1 MANHCDTIKLEKG
14 MYQEAG
20 RSFTQVLERLDPS
33 EQYKG
38 TGMEGLDAFQ
48 RQLKRFDIKV
58 RGAASDPVEK
68 FFRTA
73 DSAVLFPE
81 YIARSVRQGMEEGDL
96 LPSITAATTRFEGM
110 DYRSITAQAGGDSKE
125 LKAVDEGASIPA
137 TTIQV
142 QANLVKLRKRGRML
156 VASYEAVRYQKLD
169 LFSVTLR
176 QIGSHIAQMLL
187 ADAVEV
193 LIHGDGN
200 DNAAAASET
209 KGAGVLTYDELVDF
223 WAAFDP
229 YEMNTLLVSSDVL
242 LKMLKLAEFQN
253 PLTGLNF
260 QGTGKLST
268 PLGATLLRHP
278 AAHLRAAQ
286 KHRHR
291 PGQAVCP
298 GAGAGQR
305 CDGGVRQA
313 DRPAAGACGHHHH
326 QRLCQAV
333 PRGLPRADGEGVV
346 TGRIQA
352 LVRTLGGGTDQEEL
366 LVMLCQAAETEL
378 AGRLR
383 PGLTPEDCESAFVPA
398 AAWMVLAWLQAGEA
412 GVASFTAGNLTIH
425 RTGQGAAELTAQAER
440 LMAPYLVDGGFSF
453 QGVAG

>member
-268 PLGATLLRHP
+268 PLGATLLRTSVLP
-278 AAHLRAAQ
+278 KNTAIGLDKRYALELVQGSDVTVEYDKLIDRQLERAAI
-286 KHRHR
+286 
-291 PGQAVCP
+291 
-298 GAGAGQR
+298 
-305 CDGGVRQA
+305 
-313 DRPAAGACGHHHH
+313 
-326 QRLCQAV
+326 
-333 PRGLPRADGEGVV
+333 
-346 TGRIQA
+346 T
-352 LVRTLGGGTDQEEL
+352 
-366 LVMLCQAAETEL
+366 
-378 AGRLR
+378 
-383 PGLTPEDCESAFVPA
+383 
-398 AAWMVLAWLQAGEA
+398 
-412 GVASFTAGNLTIH
+412 TIS
-425 RTGQGAAELTAQAER
+425 GFAKLFQGASRMLTVKA
-440 LMAPYLVDGGFSF
+440 S
-453 QGVAG
+453 